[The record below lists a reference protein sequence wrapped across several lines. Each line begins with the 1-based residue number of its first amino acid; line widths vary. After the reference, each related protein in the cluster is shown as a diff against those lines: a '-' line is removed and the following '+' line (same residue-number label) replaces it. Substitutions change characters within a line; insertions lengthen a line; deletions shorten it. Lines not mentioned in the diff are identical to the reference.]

1 MACLIRLYP
10 VNSYEYGVRVRVNKD
25 FHLREGVISGTI
37 LNTKYL
43 CTVKA
48 ESLLSHVSSPP
59 AGAIFDSRDI
69 ESQKAFEY
77 GIIRHRQSPQREP
90 YFKFNVTMDTVDTA
104 DTFQVASA
112 SK

>member
-1 MACLIRLYP
+1 M
-10 VNSYEYGVRVRVNKD
+10 
-25 FHLREGVISGTI
+25 HLVD
-37 LNTKYL
+37 KK
-43 CTVKA
+43 V
-48 ESLLSHVSSPP
+48 
-59 AGAIFDSRDI
+59 GAIFDSRDI

-112 SK
+112 NVTGDITALLPTVDAPGRL